1 MKMECANCA
10 HHDVFW
16 MGSGCNKKAAME
28 PCEFKAIEGRKR
40 MKPLILIIG
49 PTCSGKTTLAKSIH
63 NLYGLKIAKSTTTR
77 QPRFLGEDEYHFV
90 TPEVFDS
97 LTLLE
102 QTEYAGRK
110 YGMTKEELEDS
121 DIFVCDPTGVMSV
134 RNAYKGNRLI
144 FAVRLELDNM
154 TRTARMKKRR
164 MSDQEIR
171 KRNVSDYKAFR
182 SGHCCPPDLHIHAN
196 LQPKKL
202 AEFVMEYIETYTATQ
217 VGVWQE
223 TDPDCAQ
230 HIKMIDRNHF
240 ECVQVI
246 ELCENEFAVSSA
258 YIDLSEYT
266 EAELL
271 DEIRPFGY
279 DSLTEFG
286 GPSTDYYSRRLI
298 AECAFENHAL
308 ENIESIRFATY
319 DKAEKFVKAK
329 IE

>member
-1 MKMECANCA
+1 MN
-10 HHDVFW
+10 
-16 MGSGCNKKAAME
+16 
-28 PCEFKAIEGRKR
+28 
-40 MKPLILIIG
+40 PLILIIG
-49 PTCSGKTTLAKSIH
+49 PTCSGKTTLAKAIRDI
-63 NLYGLKIAKSTTTR
+63 YGLKIAKSTTTR
-77 QPRFLGEDEYHFV
+77 QPRFPGEDEYRFV
-90 TPEVFDS
+90 TPEEFGN

-121 DIFVCDPTGVMSV
+121 DIFVCDPNGVMSV
-134 RNAYKGNRLI
+134 RNAYRGDRLI
-144 FAVRLELDNM
+144 FVVRLELDNM
-154 TRTARMKKRR
+154 TRRARMKKRR
-164 MSDQEIR
+164 MSDQDIH
-171 KRNVSDYKAFR
+171 KRDVADYKAFQ
-182 SGHCCPPDLHIHAN
+182 SGHCCPSDLHIHAN
-196 LQPKKL
+196 VPPKKL
-202 AEFVMEYIETYTATQ
+202 AKFVMEYIETYTATQ

-298 AECAFENHAL
+298 AECVFENHYESQCDPGVYPTFEDAL
-308 ENIESIRFATY
+308 NVVR
-319 DKAEKFVKAK
+319 EKIK
-329 IE
+329 

>member
-1 MKMECANCA
+1 
-10 HHDVFW
+10 
-16 MGSGCNKKAAME
+16 
-28 PCEFKAIEGRKR
+28 

-49 PTCSGKTTLAKSIH
+49 PTCSGKTTLAIAIRDI
-63 NLYGLKIAKSTTTR
+63 YGLKIAKSTTTR
-77 QPRFLGEDEYHFV
+77 QPRFPGEDEYHFV
-90 TPEVFDS
+90 TPEEFDS

-110 YGMTKEELEDS
+110 YGMTKDELEDS
-121 DIFVCDPTGVMSV
+121 DIFVCDPNGVMSV
-134 RNAYKGNRLI
+134 RNAYKGIRLI
-144 FAVRLELDNM
+144 FVVRLELDNM
-154 TRTARMKKRR
+154 TRRARMKKRR
-164 MSDQEIR
+164 MSDQDIH
-171 KRNVSDYKAFR
+171 KRDVADYKAFR
-182 SGHCCPPDLHIHAN
+182 SGHCYPSDLHIHAN
-196 LQPKKL
+196 MPPKKL
-202 AEFVMEYIETYTATQ
+202 AKFVMEYIETYMATQ

-298 AECAFENHAL
+298 AECVFENHAH